1 MRISDWSSDVCSSDL
16 LGLQEGE
23 AIVHPWVNKA
33 LEKAQQKVE
42 ARHFEG
48 RKYLLKYDDVMN
60 DQRNAVFEQR
70 KDLMRAEDV
79 QETVT
84 DMRAD
89 VIDALV
95 SRFIP
100 ANAYHEQWQVDSLPE
115 AVLRLFSLAL
125 PVKDWAQEEVIA
137 DQEIKERVAE
147 EVKQRVAAKN
157 DKYGPEIIRR
167 QEKQ

>member
-16 LGLQEGE
+16 
-23 AIVHPWVNKA
+23 
-33 LEKAQQKVE
+33 KAQQKVE

-60 DQRNAVFEQR
+60 DQRKVVFEQR

-100 ANAYHEQWQVDSLPE
+100 ANAYHEQWQVDSLHAE
-115 AVLRLFSLAL
+115 VLRSFSLDL
-125 PVKDWAQEEVIA
+125 PVK
-137 DQEIKERVAE
+137 ERRRGVE
-147 EVKQRVAAKN
+147 GKGGSVRV
-157 DKYGPEIIRR
+157 E
-167 QEKQ
+167 